1 MHYTKLNPNSF
12 FDNSTLSLEQTELFN
27 KTNYFGHKLM
37 VPEHG
42 SYFALRQPNEN
53 KVLINDHGVIRVLSN
68 ICRHRNARMLSN
80 RGTISSIVCPIHRWT
95 YDLQGHL
102 IGAPNW
108 ENIPKTCLSAEKLT
122 DWNGL
127 LFNQLANSSYE
138 QLCNCPYSKY
148 FSLQIIVSQS

>member
-53 KVLINDHGVIRVLSN
+53 KVLINDQGIVRVFQ
-68 ICRHRNARMLSN
+68 IYAD
-80 RGTISSIVCPIHRWT
+80 TVT
-95 YDLQGHL
+95 QGCSVT
-102 IGAPNW
+102 
-108 ENIPKTCLSAEKLT
+108 E
-122 DWNGL
+122 
-127 LFNQLANSSYE
+127 
-138 QLCNCPYSKY
+138 
-148 FSLQIIVSQS
+148 VR

>member
-53 KVLINDHGVIRVLSN
+53 KVMINDQGIIRV
-68 ICRHRNARMLSN
+68 
-80 RGTISSIVCPIHRWT
+80 
-95 YDLQGHL
+95 
-102 IGAPNW
+102 
-108 ENIPKTCLSAEKLT
+108 
-122 DWNGL
+122 
-127 LFNQLANSSYE
+127 F
-138 QLCNCPYSKY
+138 
-148 FSLQIIVSQS
+148 QIYADTVTQDAQ

>member
-53 KVLINDHGVIRVLSN
+53 KVLINDRGIIRVLSN

-80 RGTISSIVCPIHRWT
+80 RGTISSIVCPNSQMDIRLTRSFNRRSRLGKFTKNLSFSRKAYRLEWT
-95 YDLQGHL
+95 
-102 IGAPNW
+102 
-108 ENIPKTCLSAEKLT
+108 
-122 DWNGL
+122 
-127 LFNQLANSSYE
+127 F
-138 QLCNCPYSKY
+138 
-148 FSLQIIVSQS
+148 V